1 MKNIKTIIKNFLFF
15 IILIVIT
22 FSIIFKNRDFNQI
35 VNIILSI
42 NPIYL
47 LLGIFCMSLYFLF
60 EGLNVRNILKTF
72 NQKISILNAFKYTII
87 EFFFS
92 GITPAASGGQPM
104 EIYFMNRE
112 GVPVVYSTVA
122 LLVHLIFFQFIT
134 IVCGII
140 GIIVNY
146 NMCPDGY
153 IYIFIIGVSLNLIAL
168 LTMLVCLFCMPL
180 AKKIVNIF
188 IRILELF
195 KYHKLEQIKISLN
208 DTLNSYYR
216 SSALIKK
223 HPEIF
228 IKAFIFAFLQI
239 FAFYS
244 ISYFIYRAF
253 GLNDYSF
260 IQILSIQAF
269 VYVSISSIPLPGTV
283 GISESAFITIY
294 SAVFGTEI
302 ISGAMLLNR
311 GVNFYLFII
320 IGLIVTAVT
329 WLKIKNKDK

>member
-1 MKNIKTIIKNFLFF
+1 MKNFKSILKNFLFF
-15 IILIVIT
+15 IVLIIIT
-22 FSIIFKNRDFNQI
+22 FSIIFRNKDFNQI
-35 VNIILSI
+35 INIILTI

-47 LLGIFCMSLYFLF
+47 ILGIFCMFLYFLF
-60 EGLNVRNILKTF
+60 EGLDVRNILKTF
-72 NQKISILNAFKYTII
+72 NHKISVLNSLKYTVI

-104 EIYFMNRE
+104 EIYFMHKE

-122 LLVHLIFFQFIT
+122 LLVHLIFFQIIT

-140 GIIVNY
+140 GLIVNY
-146 NMCPDGY
+146 GMCPDGY
-153 IYIFIIGVSLNLIAL
+153 IYIFIIGVSLNIIAL
-168 LTMLVCLFCMPL
+168 FTMLICLFCMPL
-180 AKKIVNIF
+180 AKKVVSVF

-195 KYHKLEQIKISLN
+195 KYHKIEKLKADLN
-208 DTLNSYYR
+208 ETLNSYYR
-216 SSALIKK
+216 SSTLIKK
-223 HPEIF
+223 YPRIF
-228 IKAFIFAFLQI
+228 IKAFIFALLQI
-239 FAFYS
+239 LAFYS
-244 ISYFIYRAF
+244 ISYCIYRAF
-253 GLNDYSF
+253 ALNDYSF
-260 IQILSIQAF
+260 IQIISIQAF
-269 VYVSISSIPLPGTV
+269 VYISISSIPLPGTV

-294 SAVFGTEI
+294 TAVFGSEI